1 MRAFS
6 ARIRIGTH
14 IISLVKHAAF
24 VGGLSDSPW
33 KGDISAG
40 GQVTIEG
47 QVTLGTPWKIEHPPS
62 LTLSRRDT

>member
-1 MRAFS
+1 MRTFS

-14 IISLVKHAAF
+14 IVSLANHQAL
-24 VGGLSDSPW
+24 VGGLSDSPR

-47 QVTLGTPWKIEHPPS
+47 QVALGTPRKVEKPPS